1 MYNADMV
8 VITVVAAD
16 RLFAR
21 SGRKARQVLLSG
33 IAHPK
38 TSVVFCVGALVGLER
53 ARNGLKAK

>member
-1 MYNADMV
+1 MV